1 MSQIFLFSGENLYE
15 IDQEKRRWIEGFIQK
30 HGEENLTRIEGK
42 KLQARFLMDEI
53 ATSPFIAEKRLIVL
67 CGIPKME
74 KGEMLGMST
83 IIHPGNLLLIVD
95 PKPDKRLS
103 STKELL
109 TIAQVKTFAPLRNE
123 RLIAWL
129 SQQATLHGSS
139 LPRDSAVHLIATVGE
154 DQMLLAAEI
163 LKLATFAGDKAISR
177 SDIDILVMLS
187 EEQAGWKLM
196 DLVSMGKRDEALTF
210 AKEILHKGESPY
222 ALWSKLLWLVSQLTL
237 IAAAIEDG
245 ITAPPAITKSTGVNF
260 GTVRTVLP
268 LARKMKREE
277 LQAIVT
283 KFAQT
288 DRALK
293 TGGYKSTVEA
303 PEELLSIID
312 QSIVLLS
319 AS

>member
-1 MSQIFLFSGENLYE
+1 MSQVFLFSGENLYE
-15 IDQEKRRWIEGFIQK
+15 IDQEKRRWIEGFIEK
-30 HGEENLTRIEGK
+30 HGEENLTRLDGK
-42 KLQARFLMDEI
+42 KLQARLLMDEI
-53 ATSPFIAEKRLIVL
+53 AASPFIAKKRLIVL
-67 CGIPKME
+67 IGIPKME
-74 KGEMLGMST
+74 KGEMLQTSDVL
-83 IIHPGNLLLIVD
+83 HPQNVLLIVD

-109 TIAQVKTFAPLRNE
+109 TIAEVKTFASLRDS
-123 RLIAWL
+123 RLSAWL
-129 SQQATLHGSS
+129 VGQAQALDSS
-139 LPRDSAVHLIATVGE
+139 LSPENARHLIDTVGE

-163 LKLATFAGDKAISR
+163 KKLATFAGRKGISHE
-177 SDIDILVMLS
+177 DIDVLVMLS
-187 EEQAGWKLM
+187 EQQAGWKLM
-196 DLVSMGKRDEALTF
+196 DLLSVGKRDEALTF
-210 AKEILHKGESPY
+210 AKEILNKGESPY

-237 IAAAIEDG
+237 VAAALEDG

-268 LARKMKREE
+268 LARKMNKTE
-277 LQAIVT
+277 LDTVVSR
-283 KFAQT
+283 FAQT
-288 DRALK
+288 DKDLK